1 MEFVKKNWGLL
12 ACSVVALV
20 IAIFL
25 VWQIFSAVKRRDEEV
40 AKSDGHIS
48 FFNKLKQAGFNL
60 TEDSKGEIPNLRQSK
75 ANAAIAEEH
84 FQELSRYLGERYS
97 FPVTVPQ
104 TSPEAMREIREQFSK
119 LTQFNFDNKMEVH
132 GVAVEYAPIL
142 QRGTLQD
149 TEIRP
154 VFRNLQAT
162 KEILK
167 IVADSGVKYVNYIRW
182 PMGFTF
188 REEGNYTVTPV
199 NISITAEPDVAQ
211 NFLNKMTDA
220 PKMLFYIKD
229 IVIDAPDIFSQA
241 YEERLGGSEDED
253 LEGLQSLTS
262 ESGKGGRAGMGM
274 DGGMG
279 GIGGMGRMGRGGR
292 MGGGMGMDVGM
303 GRGRMGG
310 RMSRGGLMGD
320 DSMAR
325 RKEKRNRIVQ
335 EPKRQNFLAFNN
347 KEITMN
353 VRFDFYEFLPVANP
367 DEEGQED
374 KED

>member
-1 MEFVKKNWGLL
+1 MEFIKKNWGLL
-12 ACSVVALV
+12 ACSTVALL

-25 VWQIFSAVKRRDEEV
+25 VVKIFSAIKTRDEWA

-60 TEDSKGEIPNLRQSK
+60 TEDSKGEIPNERQAK
-75 ANAAIAEEH
+75 ANAAVAEEQ
-84 FQELSRYLGERYS
+84 FQELSRYLGKRYS

-104 TSPEAMREIREQFSK
+104 TSPEAMREIREK
-119 LTQFNFDNKMEVH
+119 LGGLTKITLDNQMEVH
-132 GVAVEYAPIL
+132 GVGVEYTAIL

-162 KEILK
+162 KEILN
-167 IVADSGVKYVNYIRW
+167 IIADSGVKYVNYIRW
-182 PMGFTF
+182 PMGFTS
-188 REEGNYTVTPV
+188 RDEGTYTVTPV
-199 NISITAEPDVAQ
+199 NVSITAEPDIAQ

-229 IVIDAPDIFSQA
+229 VVIDAPDTFSQA
-241 YEERLGGSEDED
+241 YEERLGNSEAED

-262 ESGKGGRAGMGM
+262 EGNKGRRGGMEGAGMGM
-274 DGGMG
+274 GGMG
-279 GIGGMGRMGRGGR
+279 GMGRGGR
-292 MGGGMGMDVGM
+292 SRGAGMGMDVGM
-303 GRGRMGG
+303 GGMGRGG
-310 RMSRGGLMGD
+310 RSMRGGMNDEG
-320 DSMAR
+320 MAR

-335 EPKRQNFLAFNN
+335 EPKRQNFLAFSV

-367 DEEGQED
+367 EEEEQED

>member
-25 VWQIFSAVKRRDEEV
+25 VVKIFSAVKKRDEEA

-182 PMGFTF
+182 PMGFTS
-188 REEGNYTVTPV
+188 RDEGTYTVTPV

-241 YEERLGGSEDED
+241 YEERLGDSENED
-253 LEGLQSLTS
+253 MEGLQSLTS
-262 ESGKGGRAGMGM
+262 ESGKGGRGGGMGM
-274 DGGMG
+274 DAGM
-279 GIGGMGRMGRGGR
+279 GGMGRMGRSSR
-292 MGGGMGMDVGM
+292 MGGMGMDVG
-303 GRGRMGG
+303 MGG

-367 DEEGQED
+367 EEEGQED
-374 KED
+374 NED

>member
-12 ACSVVALV
+12 VCSAIALI
-20 IAIFL
+20 IAIFI
-25 VWQIFSAVKRRDEEV
+25 VVKIFGAKGRRDAEI
-40 AKSDGHIS
+40 AKTDGHIS

-75 ANAAIAEEH
+75 ANAAIAEEQ
-84 FQELSRYLGERYS
+84 FQELSRYLGQRYA

-104 TSPEAMREIREQFSK
+104 NSPEAMREIREQLSS

-132 GVAVEYAPIL
+132 GVAVEYTAIL

-149 TEIRP
+149 TEIKP
-154 VFRNLQAT
+154 VFRNLLAT

-167 IVADSGVKYVNYIRW
+167 IIADSGVKYVNYIRW
-182 PMGFTF
+182 PMGFTS
-188 REEGNYTVTPV
+188 RDEGTYVVTPV

-229 IVIDAPDIFSQA
+229 IVIDAPDMVTPI
-241 YEERLGGSEDED
+241 YEERLGGSEAED
-253 LEGLQSLTS
+253 LEGLQSLAS
-262 ESGKGGRAGMGM
+262 ESNKGARGGM

-279 GIGGMGRMGRGGR
+279 LGRGMGR
-292 MGGGMGMDVGM
+292 GMGMDMGMGMGM

-310 RMSRGGLMGD
+310 RMGRGDLMG
-320 DSMAR
+320 SREGMER
-325 RKEKRNRIVQ
+325 RKDKPNRVVL
-335 EPKRQNFLAFNN
+335 EPRRQNFLAFNN

-367 DEEGQED
+367 EEEEESESNED
-374 KED
+374 